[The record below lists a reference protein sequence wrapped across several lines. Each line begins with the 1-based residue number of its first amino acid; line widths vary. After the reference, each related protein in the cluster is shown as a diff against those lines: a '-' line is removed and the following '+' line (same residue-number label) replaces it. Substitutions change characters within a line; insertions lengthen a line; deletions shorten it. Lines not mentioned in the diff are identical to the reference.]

1 MHYTW
6 WIFRSFI
13 ECILKT
19 NFVQGDDNVLLLLSG
34 PLNSFPNKNM
44 TTRSRLNPSFFED
57 LIVDHFQFWVT
68 WFRPSFEYIFTCKFT
83 KTAITQNWKRQPRSS
98 KKMKIWSDEFI
109 CYWKRFCGK
118 YAVFSKRRSFISWC
132 IQRHRKQIE
141 KKRIMVMFMFKFVKE
156 SWGGGWAN
164 WAPVRPPRF
173 RQWWVPN
180 LIYVI
185 EFTLHQMKQKIY
197 K

>member
-109 CYWKRFCGK
+109 
-118 YAVFSKRRSFISWC
+118 YATEKDFVVNMRCFLKEGALYRDAFSGIGSKL
-132 IQRHRKQIE
+132 
-141 KKRIMVMFMFKFVKE
+141 KKK
-156 SWGGGWAN
+156 G
-164 WAPVRPPRF
+164 
-173 RQWWVPN
+173 
-180 LIYVI
+180 
-185 EFTLHQMKQKIY
+185 
-197 K
+197 